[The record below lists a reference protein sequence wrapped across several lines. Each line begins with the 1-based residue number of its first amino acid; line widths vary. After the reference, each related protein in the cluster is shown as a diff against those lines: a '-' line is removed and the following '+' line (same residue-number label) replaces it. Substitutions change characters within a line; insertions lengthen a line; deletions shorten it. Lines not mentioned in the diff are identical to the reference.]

1 MKKFLLIPSI
11 LSLGIIIS
19 CANNNI
25 TSNNTTP
32 TFDDTISKSD
42 VTTPS
47 VNTTISQTSTPV
59 MNEEEKYFSSLSND
73 VKTNL
78 SASGYINDIDND
90 FSKYVDTDAYR
101 KVSTAEELIEA
112 LYDAKNEYSASIK
125 EKYGEAYVVR
135 NNVRKNETNWISAI
149 TKGLYLKETE
159 GTYTKIPSDTPF
171 SDSAYTSTMVYYEDS
186 PYINCSYEQT
196 LINDSKV
203 HVIEIVSDINL
214 GYKLMTDNALS
225 KGIVSN
231 FIKDRNAQTVTMSDM
246 ANENGISQI
255 AIERTNDLL
264 IYSKNGSKLTHAGFK
279 INYSKNISIRNLS
292 FDEMWQWEDTSNSS
306 VSKMGDYDTF
316 GWSYFKIGF
325 SDQIWIDHCTFGKA
339 FDGLIDVS
347 NQYYSSI
354 GTYQSAPFEGDGS
367 ADVHISWCSFLSGSD
382 DKDGYIYKMMKSIEE
397 DYQNGN
403 NNYLYYKALRDSGM
417 TFDDILYGIAIPQK
431 KAFLDGDS
439 GTEYYYNLNMNVSIG
454 NCYFKNVEDRI
465 PKVRG
470 GNAYMYNTIV
480 DNFEYMEYRTKLKST
495 ASSAVSKVN
504 SSWKCAFVSQGIVV
518 GNGGSVYANGCIF
531 KGIDTLIKNNDST
544 YSNNSSYDGVTYN
557 GGYHLTNF
565 IYQKT
570 STSDIIT
577 DENKVSIS
585 NSVGVTNTTNFKW
598 NTTDRLIPFEVTIFS
613 LDNLENILNDTYG
626 VGTNTIFNTMWLI
639 SCYN

>member
-1 MKKFLLIPSI
+1 MKKLLLIPSI

-32 TFDDTISKSD
+32 TFDNTTNSD
-42 VTTPS
+42 ITTPS
-47 VNTTISQTSTPV
+47 VNTTISQTSIPV

-90 FSKYVDTDAYR
+90 FSKYLGTDAYR
-101 KVSTAEELIEA
+101 KVSSAEELIEA
-112 LYDAKNEYSASIK
+112 LYDARIEYSSNIK

-149 TKGLYLKETE
+149 TKGLYLKEID

-171 SDSAYTSTMVYYEDS
+171 SDSTYTSTMVYYEDS

-203 HVIEIVSDINL
+203 HVIEITSDINL
-214 GYKLMTDNALS
+214 GYKMMTDNDLS

-264 IYSKNGSKLTHAGFK
+264 IYSKNGSKLTHGGFK
-279 INYSKNISIRNLS
+279 INYSKNISIRNLA
-292 FDEMWQWEDTSNSS
+292 FDEMWQWEDTSSS
-306 VSKMGDYDTF
+306 TVSKMGDYDTF

-347 NQYYSSI
+347 NQYYQSI

-367 ADVHISWCSFLSGSD
+367 ADVHISWCSFLSGND

-403 NNYLYYKALRDSGM
+403 NNYLYYKALRDSGL

-431 KAFLDGDS
+431 KAFLVGDS
-439 GTEYYYNLNMNVSIG
+439 GTEYYYNLNMNVYIG
-454 NCYFKNVEDRI
+454 NCYFKNIEDRL

-470 GNAYMYNTIV
+470 GNAYLYNNIV
-480 DNFEYMEYRTKLKST
+480 DNLEYIEYRTKLKST

-518 GNGGSVYANGCIF
+518 GNGGSVFANGCIF
-531 KGIDTLIKNNDST
+531 KGIDTLIKNNDSS
-544 YSNNSSYDGVTYN
+544 YSNNSSYEGITYN

-585 NSVGVTNTTNFKW
+585 GNVNTINFKW
-598 NTTDRLIPFEVTIFS
+598 NTNDGLIPFEVTTFS
-613 LDNLENILNDTYG
+613 LDNLENILNDIYG